1 MDGVA
6 AFLVLWGRGG
16 AVREEVRGHSGTED
30 LMVLLPKGRRL
41 LGEVAVKLGPV

>member
-1 MDGVA
+1 MA
-6 AFLVLWGRGG
+6 AFLVLWGRGGG

-30 LMVLLPKGRRL
+30 PMVLLPKGRRL